1 MFNVG
6 GITKETLVNVDQ
18 ILANTNYIAISAI
31 VDNTAKNS
39 DGKCLAGT
47 PLKGDFTKR
56 NGGDNAFVA
65 GSAGTPAAGT
75 TPAVPSDANCVLLH
89 DIVFDGSNDAN
100 GTILIKGTVQL
111 DKMAAATEEKWTAL
125 VIEALAAH
133 GIDAI
138 NPTPAS

>member
-6 GITKETLVNVDQ
+6 GISSESIVNVDQ

-56 NGGDNAFVA
+56 DGGANAYVKE
-65 GSAGTPAAGT
+65 T
-75 TPAVPSDANCVLLH
+75 TTTGVSNANCVLLH
-89 DIVFDGSNDAN
+89 DIEFDGSNDAN
-100 GTILIKGTVQL
+100 ATILIKGTVQL
-111 DKMAAATEEKWTAL
+111 KHMAAATEELWTSA
-125 VIEALAAH
+125 VITALAAH

>member
-6 GITKETLVNVDQ
+6 GITTESIVNINQ
-18 ILANTNYIAISAI
+18 ILANTDYVAISAI

-47 PLKGDFTKR
+47 PLYGDFTKR
-56 NGGDNAFVA
+56 DGGSNAYVKE
-65 GSAGTPAAGT
+65 T
-75 TPAVPSDANCVLLH
+75 TTTGVSNANCVLLH
-89 DIVFDGSNDAN
+89 DIEFDGNNDAN
-100 GTILIKGTVQL
+100 ATILIKGTVQL
-111 DKMAAATEEKWTAL
+111 KHMATATEALWTSA
-125 VIEALAAH
+125 VIAALAAH

>member
-6 GITKETLVNVDQ
+6 GITTESIVNINQ
-18 ILANTNYIAISAI
+18 ILANTDYVAISAI

-47 PLKGDFTKR
+47 PLYGDFTNR
-56 NGGDNAFVA
+56 DGGSNAYVKE
-65 GSAGTPAAGT
+65 T
-75 TPAVPSDANCVLLH
+75 TTTGVSNANCVLLH
-89 DIVFDGSNDAN
+89 DIEFDGNNDAN
-100 GTILIKGTVQL
+100 ATILIKGTVQL
-111 DKMAAATEEKWTAL
+111 KHMATATEALWTSA
-125 VIEALAAH
+125 VIAALAAH

>member
-6 GITKETLVNVDQ
+6 GITTESIVNINQ
-18 ILANTNYIAISAI
+18 ILANTDYVAISAI

-47 PLKGDFTKR
+47 PLFGDFTKR
-56 NGGDNAFVA
+56 DGGANAFVKE
-65 GSAGTPAAGT
+65 T
-75 TPAVPSDANCVLLH
+75 TTTGVSNANCVLLH
-89 DIVFDGSNDAN
+89 DIEFDGNNDAN
-100 GTILIKGTVQL
+100 ATILIKGTVQL
-111 DKMAAATEEKWTAL
+111 KHMATATEALWTSA
-125 VIEALAAH
+125 VIAALAAH

>member
-6 GITKETLVNVDQ
+6 GISTESIVNVDQ

-31 VDNTAKNS
+31 VDNTAKNA

-47 PLKGDFTKR
+47 PLYGDFTKR
-56 NGGDNAFVA
+56 DGGANAYVKE
-65 GSAGTPAAGT
+65 T
-75 TPAVPSDANCVLLH
+75 TTTGVSNANCVLLH
-89 DIVFDGSNDAN
+89 DIEFDGNNDAN
-100 GTILIKGTVQL
+100 ATILIKGTVQL
-111 DKMAAATEEKWTAL
+111 KHMASATEALWTSA
-125 VIEALAAH
+125 VRSALAGC